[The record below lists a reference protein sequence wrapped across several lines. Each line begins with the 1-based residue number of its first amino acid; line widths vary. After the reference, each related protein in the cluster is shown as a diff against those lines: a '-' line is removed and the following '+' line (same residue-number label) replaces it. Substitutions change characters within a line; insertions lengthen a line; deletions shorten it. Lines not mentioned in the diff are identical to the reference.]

1 MFSTR
6 ELEGEVDH
14 AFFDS
19 DCEDGR
25 GEDIEQLDCELP
37 TDTPLISNKM
47 QLKPAADNIDRT
59 EENQTNALPNL
70 VHDKGDHKEEVH
82 CTHPSKHFM
91 ALFSEATHDE
101 DAPSSPESVV
111 TETDVSPLSSASS
124 RLMSL
129 NLNSEPESN
138 SVKQSG
144 TSSGVHSAQHHDTF
158 SEDDDEYSLYSSRL
172 DSKAAMEFRSSR
184 YRKNYSYTN
193 DEVKRIDRE
202 NQRLLQ
208 QLSRVSS
215 GSRPGSVS
223 GQRHSVA
230 SSTLLNHLP
239 HNAINRE
246 REKQRIER
254 DNLAFLKRLEAIKPS
269 PGMKRSEQ
277 LADYRRQCG
286 YLGICPLYPTSL
298 KKSSS
303 REALGKGC
311 SQNKDPHRRARA
323 ASTTTEP
330 RTRQTKAAPKARC

>member
-1 MFSTR
+1 MP
-6 ELEGEVDH
+6 LQIWC
-14 AFFDS
+14 

-70 VHDKGDHKEEVH
+70 VHDK
-82 CTHPSKHFM
+82 
-91 ALFSEATHDE
+91 ATHDE